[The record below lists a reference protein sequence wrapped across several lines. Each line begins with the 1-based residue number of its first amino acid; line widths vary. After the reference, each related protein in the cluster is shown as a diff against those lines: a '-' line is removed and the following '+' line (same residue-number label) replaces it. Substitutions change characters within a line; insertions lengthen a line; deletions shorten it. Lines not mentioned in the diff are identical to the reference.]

1 MANLTVSRLVYNSL
15 FQEGM
20 EMTREES
27 VAQHLRKHV
36 GKTFCDDCIAES
48 IGINRHQARNATA
61 GLGVSSDFSRED
73 GICSKCGK
81 SKKVTKA
88 Y

>member
-1 MANLTVSRLVYNSL
+1 
-15 FQEGM
+15 
-20 EMTREES
+20 MTREES
-27 VAQHLRKHV
+27 VVQYLRTHV
-36 GKTFCDDCIAES
+36 GKTFCDDCIAEQ
-48 IGINRHQARNATA
+48 IGMNLRQQARNATA
-61 GLGVSSDFSRED
+61 GLGKSSDFSRED